1 MTKNR
6 LLNIA
11 VTICKIIKLMYIAV
25 IILITVAFIYMKTD
39 NNYFEGK
46 NIRFDTP
53 SDNASSMIPFNYTS
67 TNKWKYNSSINDHDI
82 YNINNITTYSYCVIY
97 LKFMTMLILLHL
109 CIKEY
114 QNIIQSVKSFST
126 FKQKNILSFKRIG
139 KYLLIYFIVTSY
151 TEIHYNEGGTSTL
164 DFNFTALL
172 LMLTSF
178 IMAEIFKEGSKLQ
191 QENDLT
197 V

>member
-1 MTKNR
+1 
-6 LLNIA
+6 
-11 VTICKIIKLMYIAV
+11 
-25 IILITVAFIYMKTD
+25 
-39 NNYFEGK
+39 
-46 NIRFDTP
+46 
-53 SDNASSMIPFNYTS
+53 
-67 TNKWKYNSSINDHDI
+67 
-82 YNINNITTYSYCVIY
+82 
-97 LKFMTMLILLHL
+97 MTMLILLHL